1 MNKNVFPIYPIY
13 PVLGLSLKEAKKV
26 LLNNKVK
33 IITEDNNLIIGTII
47 IENIEAIIH
56 VLSSRLDLKTHHLH
70 IRFSLPS
77 NDATDY
83 YNEFKNILI
92 NQYGEPQED
101 FNYIKKN
108 NLEYSLVWEDE
119 VYRINVTIDNTFSYR
134 ITNKLV
140 LEDNKK
146 LKRESS
152 KKLLNYL
159 FNKN

>member
-1 MNKNVFPIYPIY
+1 MNKNIFPIYPIY

-47 IENIEAIIH
+47 IENIEATIY
-56 VLSSRLDLKTHHLH
+56 VLSSRFDLKTHHLH
-70 IRFSLPS
+70 ICFSLPF

-101 FNYIKKN
+101 FNYIKEN

-119 VYRINVTIDNTFSYR
+119 VYKINVTIDKIFSYR
-134 ITNKLV
+134 ITNKLIV
-140 LEDNKK
+140 EDNKK
-146 LKRESS
+146 LKRQSF

>member
-33 IITEDNNLIIGTII
+33 IITEDNNLITGTII
-47 IENIEAIIH
+47 IENIEATIH
-56 VLSSRLDLKTHHLH
+56 VLSSRPDLKTHHLH
-70 IRFSLPS
+70 IRFSLPF

-146 LKRESS
+146 LKRESF

>member
-1 MNKNVFPIYPIY
+1 MNKNIFSIYSIY

-33 IITEDNNLIIGTII
+33 IVTEDNNLITGTII
-47 IENIEAIIH
+47 IENIEVTIY
-56 VLSSRLDLKTHHLH
+56 VLSSELDLKTYYLH
-70 IRFSLPS
+70 ICFSLPS

-92 NQYGEPQED
+92 TQYGEPQED
-101 FNYIKKN
+101 FNYIKRN
-108 NLEYSLVWEDE
+108 NLEYSLVWENE
-119 VYRINVTIDNTFSYR
+119 IYRINVTIDNTFSYR
-134 ITNKLV
+134 ITNKLI

-146 LKRESS
+146 SKRESF
-152 KKLLNYL
+152 KKILNYL

>member
-1 MNKNVFPIYPIY
+1 MNKNIFPIY

-33 IITEDNNLIIGTII
+33 IIIEDNNLITGTII
-47 IENIEAIIH
+47 IENIEATIH

-70 IRFSLPS
+70 ICFSLPF

-108 NLEYSLVWEDE
+108 NLEYSLVWENE

-134 ITNKLV
+134 ITNNLV

-152 KKLLNYL
+152 QKILNYL

>member
-1 MNKNVFPIYPIY
+1 MNKNIFPVYPIY

-47 IENIEAIIH
+47 IENIEATIY
-56 VLSSRLDLKTHHLH
+56 VLSSRFDLKTHHLH
-70 IRFSLPS
+70 ICFSLPF
-77 NDATDY
+77 NDAADY

-101 FNYIKKN
+101 FNYVKEN
-108 NLEYSLVWEDE
+108 NLEYSLEWEDE
-119 VYRINVTIDNTFSYR
+119 VYIITVTINDTFSYR